1 MSNTSTYTGGC
12 LCGALRY
19 EARGE
24 PRSQGYCFCRD
35 CRQAS
40 GSGFI
45 PFLSFPA
52 SSVRFAGETKRSI
65 AKSMRGADAVRNRC
79 AACGSLVFGGIVG
92 RASEHT
98 IYGGSLDEPSLF
110 RPTIAIFTRDKPDW
124 VLMPPGLDA
133 FETLP
138 GM

>member
-1 MSNTSTYTGGC
+1 MYCGGC
-12 LCGALRY
+12 ICGAVRY
-19 EARGE
+19 EAGGL
-24 PRSQGYCFCRD
+24 PSVQGYCFCRD
-35 CRQAS
+35 CRKAS

-52 SSVRFAGETKRSI
+52 SSVRFEGETKHCI
-65 AKSMRGADAVRNRC
+65 AKAARGGNAVRNRC
-79 AACGSLVFGGIVG
+79 VNCGSLVFGGIVG
-92 RASEHT
+92 GDSEHT

-110 RPTIAIFTRDKPDW
+110 KPAIAIFVRDKPDW
-124 VLMPPGLDA
+124 VLIPTGLEL